1 MPNLI
6 ASVLRNGKYP
16 TVVKICHAYPFTIEP
31 ESPPRLVSDNGEE
44 VEISSPGPP
53 ISLIDAGDS
62 SATAQGPGGWG
73 GRDP

>member
-6 ASVLRNGKYP
+6 ASVLWNGKYP
-16 TVVKICHAYPFTIEP
+16 MVVKIHHTYPFTIEP
-31 ESPPRLVSDNGEE
+31 ESPPRLVSDNGKE
-44 VEISSPGPP
+44 VEISSPGLP
-53 ISLIDAGDS
+53 ISLIDARDS